1 MACVLDMP
9 WGPRAPPVTAHCPHH
24 PTPGGRALSGQVG
37 GDPRTEP
44 RGPPGTAS
52 LRPAPK
58 LPALG
63 LTAAF
68 TGPSRWAV
76 RSGCPLAPSRGP
88 AGRAWRPRH
97 RGAGGRRP
105 CPCVPGLSVAALGA
119 GAPTPSPGDKR
130 PVQQE
135 SLGRQRSP
143 PSHASG
149 GRWQPCGPPG
159 GPPCQDTARTVLES
173 SGRWGKAAEGAR
185 QAPAHLALKK
195 PGEFSCFKGSNDP
208 LSAMPGFLSGTRVP
222 TAAPHV
228 PLPSPGAFPPK
239 VRAPP
244 SAREGGQGRR
254 RAV

>member
-37 GDPRTEP
+37 GDPGTEP

-105 CPCVPGLSVAALGA
+105 CACRASPWQPWEPGLRLRRLGTSGLCSRSLWGGNAALPATPQGDGGSPA
-119 GAPTPSPGDKR
+119 GPQAGPLAKTR
-130 PVQQE
+130 PV
-135 SLGRQRSP
+135 P
-143 PSHASG
+143 F
-149 GRWQPCGPPG
+149 WK
-159 GPPCQDTARTVLES
+159 VLED
-173 SGRWGKAAEGAR
+173 GAR
-185 QAPAHLALKK
+185 QRKGLARL
-195 PGEFSCFKGSNDP
+195 
-208 LSAMPGFLSGTRVP
+208 LLT
-222 TAAPHV
+222 
-228 PLPSPGAFPPK
+228 SP
-239 VRAPP
+239 
-244 SAREGGQGRR
+244 
-254 RAV
+254 